1 MKTRLN
7 KQFNRSSAR
16 ILTRGRIPFFAFLV
30 ILATGSFALA
40 DATYDDNSIPAA
52 NIVTGSSG
60 VGNVTI
66 DISGTKSYGYVI
78 SGNGTLTKTGSGEL
92 TLTKQNTVSG
102 GVTVNNG
109 TLTLTYTGGTGA
121 LPKGS
126 VITVD
131 GSTSVLQGSGTILGY
146 GTGGAVGRLNLN
158 NGGSINVTS
167 GHITMGCVIY
177 LNDGKL
183 TIANPTDQG
192 DNYGNYIIDNGI
204 HVTGGKNNEIAANK
218 ISIRNDGHAES
229 GGFFDVAENAQLTV
243 KAVIFDS
250 PFDSGKRPNVIKKGK
265 GVLVFSAANTY
276 SKDTSIEAG
285 TIRLIN
291 NGTLGNA
298 TSDITVKSSAEDMWA
313 TLEFAQTEGT
323 VNFSRNI
330 NSLYYSNAASGGI
343 NTGRFIKSGA
353 ATLNLTGNIS
363 STGFETT
370 AGVTNFGTA
379 DSPNGN
385 ALRPGYLDIANS
397 TVNYYGGT
405 NGTMTILA
413 GGYSFVGKTGN
424 GSLNINSGSVKT
436 ETNGPNKDYLKMY
449 IAGDGNASTGD
460 NSTVG
465 TVNIASGAT
474 YAAGSEEINVGNWGK
489 GSINIYGTMT
499 SSALLR
505 LAEHTGSQGAI
516 TIYDGG
522 SLTSNTNLFVGSYGE
537 GLVDVKNGGSVT
549 AKGSVTIGSYGDG
562 AILVESG
569 GSFVSTVNIKLAEHT
584 TNSGTIT
591 VEEGGY
597 LKSLDIQVG
606 AWGTGVV
613 NNYGTIEV
621 TDTVKLGRD
630 GGAGSGTV
638 NVYEGATLSANVIY
652 PGVTMPGT
660 LNVAGGT
667 VTATDIAM
675 HGRGANATGT
685 ILITDGGS
693 VTANLLQFGNA
704 GYQSYAVDT
713 TLTLD
718 DGTLSVVNVNYP
730 RDGAY
735 TNKVNATVNLGKGT
749 VITGAV
755 DGVDSIWWAGVN
767 VNLTSEDGTNIQV
780 DDGKTALFHSPIA
793 GIGGFVKTGEGTL
806 VLNANNTYA
815 GDTTVEAGT
824 LKLTDSGTFGSGA
837 LTVADG
843 AIVDLSE
850 MTSDDPISLG
860 SLTLNENSTLKLTL
874 NKSGADWTLYS
885 PFDVDAAALNGN
897 IDLLLTGDELTLDDV
912 GILGTFITSDSAIAG
927 SIASINLDELS
938 NLLPEDTYLYYTTG
952 AGGTLGQLALGYNG
966 GGEGVPEPS
975 TWALLVLGVVVLF
988 LRKRVR
994 S

>member
-1 MKTRLN
+1 MLK
-7 KQFNRSSAR
+7 FSR
-16 ILTRGRIPFFAFLV
+16 ILCLAIFAVASLTLVHAFAEPVTYTNGEIYNAPNVHTDNYDSVNFIITDSSLHSYTKNLSGSGIVNYSGKSVNYYLNLTGNNSALSGTFNVTNAGSNTSLYFSAESASIPKATLV
-30 ILATGSFALA
+30 LGDLTYVRTKVTS
-40 DATYDDNSIPAA
+40 DATIQIGALEGTGFVRNDD
-52 NIVTGSSG
+52 SSG
-60 VGNVTI
+60 HTI
-66 DISGTKSYGYVI
+66 TYQLGGANKDATFSGQI
-78 SGNGTLTKTGSGEL
+78 M
-92 TLTKQNTVSG
+92 NTWRSD
-102 GVTVNNG
+102 VNN
-109 TLTLTYTGGTGA
+109 YPVA
-121 LPKGS
+121 ISK
-126 VITVD
+126 V
-131 GSTSVLQGSGTILGY
+131 GSGTQTFAGNNTY
-146 GTGGAVGRLNLN
+146 SGTTTISEGRLRLI
-158 NGGSINVTS
+158 GSGTLGSATSDVTVTS
-167 GHITMGCVIY
+167 S
-177 LNDGKL
+177 
-183 TIANPTDQG
+183 
-192 DNYGNYIIDNGI
+192 
-204 HVTGGKNNEIAANK
+204 AANK
-218 ISIRNDGHAES
+218 W
-229 GGFFDVAENAQLTV
+229 
-243 KAVIFDS
+243 
-250 PFDSGKRPNVIKKGK
+250 
-265 GVLVFSAANTY
+265 AA
-276 SKDTSIEAG
+276 
-285 TIRLIN
+285 
-291 NGTLGNA
+291 
-298 TSDITVKSSAEDMWA
+298 
-313 TLEFAQTEGT
+313 LEFAYESGT
-323 VNFSRNI
+323 IDFSRNI
-330 NSLYYSNAASGGI
+330 KSNWYTKAQSGGEQ
-343 NTGRFIKSGA
+343 TGRFIKSGA

-363 STGFETT
+363 STGVETT
-370 AGVTNFGTA
+370 AGTINFGTA
-379 DSPNGN
+379 SAPNGN
-385 ALRPGYLDIANS
+385 ALRPGYLSIDNGAV
-397 TVNYYGGT
+397 VNYYGGDS
-405 NGTMTILA
+405 GTMTILA
-413 GGYSFVGKTGN
+413 GGYSYVGRKGN
-424 GSLNINSGSVKT
+424 GELNFYSGSVKT
-436 ETNGPNKDYLKMY
+436 ETNDANKSYLKMF
-449 IAGDGNASTGD
+449 IGGEAQGDTAST
-460 NSTVG
+460 G
-465 TVNIASGAT
+465 TVNIYSGVT
-474 YAAGSEEINVGNWGK
+474 YAAGKQEIQVGSWGT
-489 GSINIYGTMT
+489 GNLNIYGTMT
-499 SSALLR
+499 TSALLR
-505 LAEHTGSQGAI
+505 LAEHSGGSSGTI
-516 TIYDGG
+516 TVYDGG

-630 GGAGSGTV
+630 GNAGSGTV
-638 NVYEGATLSANVIY
+638 NVYEGATLSAKEIY

-755 DGVDSIWWAGVN
+755 DGVESIWWAAVN
-767 VNLTSEDGTNIQV
+767 VNLTSEEGTTIQV
-780 DDGKTALFHSPIA
+780 DENKTAIFHSPVA
-793 GIGGFVKTGEGTL
+793 GNGGFVKTGEGTL

-824 LKLTDSGTFGSGA
+824 LKLTDSGTFGSGS
-837 LTVADG
+837 LTIMDG
-843 AIVDLSE
+843 AIVDVSE
-850 MTSDDPISLG
+850 LTSGAPISFD
-860 SLTLNENSTLKLTL
+860 SLTMNDNSTLKLTL
-874 NKSGADWTLYS
+874 TKSGADWTLSTPYN
-885 PFDVDAAALNGN
+885 VDTATLAGN
-897 IDLLLTGDELTLDDV
+897 IDLLLTGDEITLDDV

-927 SIASINLDELS
+927 TIASINLDELS

-975 TWALLVLGVVVLF
+975 TWALLVLGVMGLLF
-988 LRKRVR
+988 FKKRTNNK
-994 S
+994 

>member
-1 MKTRLN
+1 
-7 KQFNRSSAR
+7 
-16 ILTRGRIPFFAFLV
+16 
-30 ILATGSFALA
+30 
-40 DATYDDNSIPAA
+40 
-52 NIVTGSSG
+52 
-60 VGNVTI
+60 
-66 DISGTKSYGYVI
+66 
-78 SGNGTLTKTGSGEL
+78 
-92 TLTKQNTVSG
+92 
-102 GVTVNNG
+102 
-109 TLTLTYTGGTGA
+109 
-121 LPKGS
+121 
-126 VITVD
+126 
-131 GSTSVLQGSGTILGY
+131 
-146 GTGGAVGRLNLN
+146 
-158 NGGSINVTS
+158 
-167 GHITMGCVIY
+167 
-177 LNDGKL
+177 
-183 TIANPTDQG
+183 
-192 DNYGNYIIDNGI
+192 
-204 HVTGGKNNEIAANK
+204 
-218 ISIRNDGHAES
+218 
-229 GGFFDVAENAQLTV
+229 
-243 KAVIFDS
+243 
-250 PFDSGKRPNVIKKGK
+250 
-265 GVLVFSAANTY
+265 
-276 SKDTSIEAG
+276 
-285 TIRLIN
+285 
-291 NGTLGNA
+291 
-298 TSDITVKSSAEDMWA
+298 
-313 TLEFAQTEGT
+313 
-323 VNFSRNI
+323 
-330 NSLYYSNAASGGI
+330 
-343 NTGRFIKSGA
+343 
-353 ATLNLTGNIS
+353 
-363 STGFETT
+363 
-370 AGVTNFGTA
+370 
-379 DSPNGN
+379 
-385 ALRPGYLDIANS
+385 
-397 TVNYYGGT
+397 
-405 NGTMTILA
+405 MTILA
-413 GGYSFVGKTGN
+413 GGYPYVGRKGN
-424 GSLNINSGSVKT
+424 GELNFNSGSVKT
-436 ETNGPNKDYLKMY
+436 ETNDANKDYLKLY
-449 IAGDGNASTGD
+449 IGGEAQGDTAST
-460 NSTVG
+460 G
-465 TVNIASGAT
+465 TVNIQSGVT
-474 YAAGSEEINVGNWGK
+474 YAAGKQEIQVGSWGT
-489 GSINIYGTMT
+489 GNLNIYGTMT

-505 LAEHTGSQGAI
+505 LAEHSGGSKGTI
-516 TIYDGG
+516 TVYDGG

-549 AKGSVTIGSYGDG
+549 ATGSVTIGSYGDG

-621 TDTVKLGRD
+621 TSTVKLGRD
-630 GGAGSGTV
+630 GTSGSGTF
-638 NVYEGATLSANVIY
+638 NVYKDATLSANEIY

-780 DDGKTALFHSPIA
+780 DDGKTVLFHSPIA

-897 IDLLLTGDELTLDDV
+897 IDLLLTGDQLTLDDV
-912 GILGTFITSDSAIAG
+912 GILGTFLTSDSAIAG

-938 NLLPEDTYLYYTTG
+938 NLLPGDTYLYYTTG